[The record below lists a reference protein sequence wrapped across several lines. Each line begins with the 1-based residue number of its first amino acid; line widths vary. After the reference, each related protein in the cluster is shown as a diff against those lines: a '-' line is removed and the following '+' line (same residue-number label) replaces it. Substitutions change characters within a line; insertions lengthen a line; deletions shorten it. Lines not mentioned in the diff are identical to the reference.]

1 MLTFA
6 ARGYFTVQT
15 AVDSVPETILFPAR
29 GTILDFISMI
39 QDRIWVC
46 SSGSDAMR
54 TMADLFRPSNSEG
67 IRSL

>member
-6 ARGYFTVQT
+6 DRGYFTVQT
-15 AVDSVPETILFPAR
+15 AVDSVLETILFPAR

-39 QDRIWVC
+39 QDRIWVR
-46 SSGSDAMR
+46 SSDSDAMG
-54 TMADLFRPSNSEG
+54 TMADPFRPSISDG